1 MISLN
6 FHSIWKV
13 DCLKNCDSPK
23 LLLYF
28 VSLLWGKYKQHSK
41 LTKNFCYAYI
51 TTKNMKLQLT
61 RIVWRRSTLVQL
73 FHRNWSDFSWQIY
86 FWQKT
91 FHLKIL
97 KLTLIVNSLIYKAS
111 SEEKG
116 TGQYPVRMTQKPRIG
131 DFRQLNSKSMHGSM
145 LADPPTSLHLQ
156 CLLGNP
162 LALLFLSRT
171 CAWESSNWCKSMHV
185 WS

>member
-1 MISLN
+1 MFHYYEVNINNIQSLQRT
-6 FHSIWKV
+6 SVII
-13 DCLKNCDSPK
+13 
-23 LLLYF
+23 
-28 VSLLWGKYKQHSK
+28 
-41 LTKNFCYAYI
+41 YACI
-51 TTKNMKLQLT
+51 ATKNMKLQLT
-61 RIVWRRSTLVQL
+61 RIVWCRSTLVPL

-145 LADPPTSLHLQ
+145 FVDPPTSLHLQ

-162 LALLFLSRT
+162 SALFYPGPAPENRANDRCT
-171 CAWESSNWCKSMHV
+171 SMHV

>member
-1 MISLN
+1 M
-6 FHSIWKV
+6 
-13 DCLKNCDSPK
+13 
-23 LLLYF
+23 YF

-51 TTKNMKLQLT
+51 KTKNMKLQLT
-61 RIVWRRSTLVQL
+61 RIVWRRSTLVPL

-97 KLTLIVNSLIYKAS
+97 KLTLIVNSLIYNAS

-131 DFRQLNSKSMHGSM
+131 DFRQLNSKSLHESM
-145 LADPPTSLHLQ
+145 LAPSVLVRKSISII
-156 CLLGNP
+156 
-162 LALLFLSRT
+162 LSRT
-171 CAWESSNWCKSMHV
+171 CAWESSNWCISMHV